1 MTRPLAIMAGM
12 CAALIAL
19 VSQPALAQ
27 DEGADSSGDGGGER
41 VLDVMRQQHDSVPL
55 NVRVGYGG
63 GELTM
68 RPAPVGL
75 LFAAH
80 CVYGDDSD
88 VPKISFDPG
97 AHQLRIGGEGDGNVS
112 IRLHT
117 LSFKGSANNGDMQL
131 ELSPYVPLDLKLEF
145 GAAEATLQ
153 LGGLAIRQL
162 EVATGASS
170 TMLRFDSP
178 NQMAMQNLSL
188 HLGAASFRAT
198 GLANARAREIEVN
211 AGAGS
216 ADLDFGGRWTDDIR
230 LDLSAAIGAIH
241 VHVPTD
247 VAVIS
252 DVRAVLGD
260 VDSDV
265 AHNPAN
271 AAHHLT
277 IYGKAT
283 MGSIEVDRSV
293 GGSD

>member
-1 MTRPLAIMAGM
+1 M
-12 CAALIAL
+12 CATLIAL
-19 VSQPALAQ
+19 ISHPALAQ
-27 DEGADSSGDGGGER
+27 NEGADSSKDGGGER

-55 NVRVGYGG
+55 NVHVGYGG
-63 GELTM
+63 GELM
-68 RPAPVGL
+68 VRPAPVGV

-80 CVYGDDSD
+80 CVYGDESD

-97 AHQLRIGGEGDGNVS
+97 AHRLNIGGEGGNGNVS
-112 IRLHT
+112 IHMRT
-117 LSFKGSANNGDMQL
+117 ASFSGSANSGDMRL

-178 NQMAMQNLSL
+178 NEMAMQNLSL

-230 LDLSAAIGAIH
+230 LDLSAAVGAIH
-241 VHVPTD
+241 VHVPAD

-252 DVRAVLGD
+252 DVKAVLGD

-271 AAHHLT
+271 AAHHLA